1 MPRQTARL
9 RILIPAIVF
18 LTVAGMFA
26 VLWRTVLDRTVGEIE
41 LRTDLTAEQI
51 ATRLAEHV
59 NFRIDLLRRIGHDWE
74 TGHINSAEDFERHVR
89 SALYDTPELSSVAWI
104 DEAGVMRWIV
114 SVDRQTGAPGHKITP
129 NGSAHT
135 AFRKVLE
142 TGRWTLTPL
151 LDLRPGERGVVAYVP
166 LGGGEESRG
175 ALSTTIHAGM
185 LIEGC
190 LGSSVRD
197 NFNCAVWD
205 GGELIYGE
213 APEATTSPSGYTRTR
228 RASLG
233 QRAWDVSLTPN
244 AAMLGDALTSGI
256 PLIMVLGLLAAGGL
270 AFVSARLLTSQDRLR
285 ENEERLRAVAEHIPG
300 VIYSYESSPG
310 RPRSLIYLGP
320 GLESIIGPKSAEAVA
335 KNFDLLFDL
344 IHPEDQPVVAAVAR
358 RGAAEGGTVDCEAR
372 LRTDD
377 GSYRW
382 IRSLSRPMHV
392 ERDRTRWHIVLI
404 DITEHRKIVDALRES
419 EERYRLLIE
428 SSPVGVM
435 IHRDGV
441 YQFVNPAAV
450 RLLGYERPGDLVGRS
465 ILDVVP
471 PDRRDVIR
479 ARIETLSAH
488 PEPTRFQDERLL
500 RRDGSILNVEVVVS
514 TINFA
519 GGPARQVLILDVTEQ
534 RQAERRQHLL
544 MRELDHRVKN
554 NLASVLALLDQ
565 TAASTRDIDE
575 FRRKF
580 ADRIKAMARTHEML
594 ARTKW
599 SGVNLAEIVRL
610 SIAPYTV
617 EQGHRVQLDGS
628 PIIIP
633 PRPALPIGLALH
645 ELATNA
651 IKHGSLSTPQGRI
664 RIAWARCD
672 GRIQLHWSEADGPPA
687 VSPGDYGTGL
697 RLVRGL
703 VEFELGGSVDFRFN
717 PGGLECLLSIDAAAF
732 AGDSV

>member
-1 MPRQTARL
+1 MRRQTSRL
-9 RILIPAIVF
+9 TILIPTIVF

-26 VLWRTVLDRTVGEIE
+26 VLWRAVLDRAVGEID

-51 ATRLAEHV
+51 ASRLAEHFK
-59 NFRIDLLRRIGHDWE
+59 FRIDLLRRIAHDWE
-74 TGHINSAEDFERHVR
+74 TGYINSAEDFDRSVR
-89 SALYDTPELSSVAWI
+89 SALFDSPELSSVAWL
-104 DEAGVMRWIV
+104 DEAGQMRWVV
-114 SVDRQTGAPGHKITP
+114 SFDPETGAAGHNLTP
-129 NGSAHT
+129 NGLAHA
-135 AFRKVLE
+135 AFRKAVE

-151 LDLRPGERGVVAYVP
+151 LDLRPGENGVVAYLP
-166 LGGGEESRG
+166 LSDEQQSHG

-185 LIEGC
+185 LIEAC
-190 LGSSVRD
+190 LASSVRD
-197 NFNCAVWD
+197 NFTCSVWD

-213 APEATTSPSGYTRTR
+213 GPAAPAPSRYTQTR
-228 RASLG
+228 PAILG
-233 QRAWDVSLTPN
+233 QRSWDVSLTPN
-244 AAMLGDALTSGI
+244 AAMLGDTLTGGI

-270 AFVSARLLTSQDRLR
+270 AFVSARLLTSQARLR

-300 VIYSYESSPG
+300 VIYSYESTPG

-320 GLESIIGPKSAEAVA
+320 GLASIIGPVSAAAVA
-335 KNFDLLFDL
+335 KNFDLLFDR
-344 IHPEDQPVVAAVAR
+344 IHPEDRPRVAEAAR
-358 RGAAEGGTVDCEAR
+358 RGEAGDGTVDCEAR
-372 LRTDD
+372 LQTDD

-382 IRSLSRPMHV
+382 IRSLSRPLPID
-392 ERDRTRWHIVLI
+392 RDVTRWHIVLI

-435 IHRDGV
+435 IHRDGM
-441 YQFVNPAAV
+441 YQFVNPAAL
-450 RLLGYERPGDLVGRS
+450 RLLGYERSEDLVGRS
-465 ILDVVP
+465 VFDIVP
-471 PDRRDVIR
+471 PERHEAIR
-479 ARIETLSAH
+479 ARIAALGAQTHSV
-488 PEPTRFQDERLL
+488 RFEDERLL
-500 RRDGSILNVEVVVS
+500 RRDGSILNVEVIVS

-599 SGVNLAEIVRL
+599 SGVDLAEIVRL
-610 SIAPYTV
+610 CIAPYVV
-617 EQGHRVQLDGS
+617 EQGHRVRLDGL
-628 PIIIP
+628 PIVIP

-664 RIAWARCD
+664 RISWERHD
-672 GRIQLHWSEADGPPA
+672 GHIQLHWVEADGPPA
-687 VSPGDYGTGL
+687 ATPRDHGTGL
-697 RLVRGL
+697 CLVRGL
-703 VEFELGGSVDFRFN
+703 VEFELGGTVDFQFN
-717 PGGLECLLSIDAAAF
+717 PEGLECMLSIDAAAF
-732 AGDSV
+732 TDETR